1 MENKLVSSWWKNVQS
16 LPESYKFPLDQRPIV
31 PLKDSSPI
39 IDLTTHEN
47 GGYGQPAILEQII
60 KASQDFGYFQVIN
73 HGISEILLEETIGV
87 LKEFFNMPAEE
98 KAKYC
103 TGDPNSKCKL
113 YTSSYNYQNEDK
125 HCWRDTL
132 AHHCHPLQDYLPFWP
147 EKPTHYR
154 EVISAYSIET
164 RKLITKIL
172 DVISEGLG
180 LEKGYFGGELSKVQM
195 LSANY
200 YPPCPDPNLA
210 LGMHSHCDPNLLTI
224 LLQDSHVYGLQIFKD
239 GKWIAVEPIPNAFVV
254 IIGCQ
259 LQIISNDRLKSVVHR
274 AVTNSK
280 ETRICVG
287 NFVIPS
293 SDCHIEP
300 ASDLVKNTTNI
311 PAYKPYQYKEFLHT
325 YAINHGD
332 FEAVLQSYKL

>member
-16 LPESYKFPLDQRPIV
+16 LPESYKFPLDQRHGEPIV

-39 IDLTTHEN
+39 IDLITHEY
-47 GGYGQPAILEQII
+47 GGYAQPAILDQII
-60 KASQDFGYFQVIN
+60 KASQDFGYFQ
-73 HGISEILLEETIGV
+73 GYFS
-87 LKEFFNMPAEE
+87 
-98 KAKYC
+98 
-103 TGDPNSKCKL
+103 
-113 YTSSYNYQNEDK
+113 TSY
-125 HCWRDTL
+125 
-132 AHHCHPLQDYLPFWP
+132 HCHPLQDYLPFWP
-147 EKPTHYR
+147 EKPTHDYR

-210 LGMHSHCDPNLLTI
+210 LGMHSHCDPNLFTI

-300 ASDLVKNTTNI
+300 AT
-311 PAYKPYQYKEFLHT
+311 YKPYQYKEFLHT

-332 FEAVLQSYKL
+332 FEDLLQSYKL

>member
-1 MENKLVSSWWKNVQS
+1 MENNLVSSWCKNVKT
-16 LPESYKFPLDQRPIV
+16 LPESYIFPEDQRPGEPIV
-31 PLKDSSPI
+31 PLSGSSPI
-39 IDLTTHEN
+39 IDLTIHEHD
-47 GGYGQPAILEQII
+47 QAQQII

-73 HGISEILLEETIGV
+73 HGISETLLEETVDV
-87 LKEFFNMPAEE
+87 LKEFFNMPAKE
-98 KAKYC
+98 KAKYYSV
-103 TGDPNSKCKL
+103 DPNSKCKL
-113 YTSSYNYQNEDK
+113 YTSTINYSNEDK
-125 HCWRDTL
+125 HYWRDAL
-132 AHHCHPLQDYLPFWP
+132 AHHCHPLQHYLPFWP
-147 EKPTHYR
+147 EKPTRYR

-164 RKLITKIL
+164 RKLITKIS

-195 LSANY
+195 LLVNY

-210 LGMHSHCDPNLLTI
+210 LGMHSHCDPNLFTI
-224 LLQDSHVYGLQIFKD
+224 LLQDNVHGLQIFKD

-259 LQIISNDRLKSVVHR
+259 LQIISNNKLKSVIHR